1 MRIIF
6 LGPPGAGKGTQ
17 AQFICQDRNIP
28 QISTGD
34 MLRSAI
40 AEGTKLGLEAQE
52 IMARGEL
59 VSDDVILGLVRERLR
74 QPDCA
79 PGCLFD
85 GFPRTVAQAD
95 GLNDANISVDVVF
108 ELQLS
113 DELIVRRISGRRV
126 HEESGRI
133 YHIEFNPPKVDNVD
147 DVTWQPLVQRHDDSE
162 AVVRARVEV
171 YREQTAPLVDYY
183 KNSGVRYFE
192 VDGNATVQEIRNRI
206 RERLKLSVCP
216 FGSN

>member
-40 AEGTKLGLEAQE
+40 AQGTQLGLEAQK
-52 IMARGEL
+52 IMERGDL

-74 QPDCA
+74 QPDCEN
-79 PGCLFD
+79 GCLFD

-133 YHIEFNPPKVDNVD
+133 YHIEFNPPKVDNLD
-147 DVTWQPLVQRHDDSE
+147 DITWQPLVQRHDDSE
-162 AVVRARVEV
+162 AVVRARVNV
-171 YREQTAPLVDYY
+171 YRKQTAPLIDYY
-183 KNSGVRYFE
+183 KTSGVRYFE
-192 VDGNATVQEIRNRI
+192 IDGDATFEEIRNGI
-206 RERLKLSVCP
+206 RARLNTTEV
-216 FGSN
+216 

>member
-1 MRIIF
+1 
-6 LGPPGAGKGTQ
+6 
-17 AQFICQDRNIP
+17 
-28 QISTGD
+28 
-34 MLRSAI
+34 MLRHAI
-40 AEGTKLGLEAQE
+40 TQQTRLGLEAQE

-74 QPDCA
+74 QPDCEL
-79 PGCLFD
+79 GCLFD
-85 GFPRTVAQAD
+85 GFPRTVGQAD
-95 GLNDANISVDVVF
+95 GLKEASISVDVVF

-133 YHIEFNPPKVDNVD
+133 YHIEFNPPRVDNLD
-147 DVTWQPLVQRHDDSE
+147 DVTWQPLIQRHDDSE

-183 KNSGVRYFE
+183 KNSAVRYFE
-192 VDGNATVQEIRNRI
+192 VDGNATVDEIRSSI
-206 RERLKLSVCP
+206 RKLLIVVEA
-216 FGSN
+216 

>member
-1 MRIIF
+1 
-6 LGPPGAGKGTQ
+6 
-17 AQFICQDRNIP
+17 
-28 QISTGD
+28 

-206 RERLKLSVCP
+206 RERLDSAET
-216 FGSN
+216 